1 MGGRFWDLI
10 AGPVSGPLYGSISG
24 RTAMITNGTVII
36 AVRPEIDPINGPETG
51 PSELYLAASQGK
63 GAHRYGKG
71 TAGDSEASW
80 GCSTGA
86 LVKLRRSRPTPKKG
100 CVDRLQ
106 NQPRLRP
113 VSW

>member
-1 MGGRFWDLI
+1 MWGGGFWDLI
-10 AGPVSGPLYGSISG
+10 AGPVSGPLLGSISG

-51 PSELYLAASQGK
+51 PSELHPEASQGK

-86 LVKLRRSRPTPKKG
+86 LVKLRQSRPTPRKG
-100 CVDRLQ
+100 CVH
-106 NQPRLRP
+106 
-113 VSW
+113 

>member
-1 MGGRFWDLI
+1 MFVLLI
-10 AGPVSGPLYGSISG
+10 YY
-24 RTAMITNGTVII
+24 GTVII

-51 PSELYLAASQGK
+51 PSELHPEASQGEVD
-63 GAHRYGKG
+63 HRYGKG

-86 LVKLRRSRPTPKKG
+86 LVKLRQSRPTPRKV
-100 CVDRLQ
+100 CVHELKT
-106 NQPRLRP
+106 QPRLCP